1 MVRKRKKDPR
11 EELREAVAEG
21 YRRLAFGP
29 VGDAVRLMMA
39 EEGTALDYGAL
50 DLFNLA
56 EIKRGKGTVELKF
69 VDRLEALDRLAQ
81 LCREE
86 YGGGDNAFY
95 QALSQGAKGFYQRAG
110 ERNGEDHGGCGGG

>member
-1 MVRKRKKDPR
+1 MARKRKKDPR
-11 EELREAVAEG
+11 EELREVVAEG

-39 EEGTALDYGAL
+39 EEEPLDYGEL

-56 EIKRGKGTVELKF
+56 EMKRGKGTMELKF
-69 VDRLEALDRLAQ
+69 ADRLEALDRLAR

-86 YGGGDNAFY
+86 YGGGGDDAFY
-95 QALSQGAKGFYQRAG
+95 QALSQGARGFYRKA
-110 ERNGEDHGGCGGG
+110 EEGGGDENGG